1 VTKRRE
7 AVGEAPVPQPGRAP
21 ATPSRSSGRVAFSAP
36 SGGGRL
42 AGPRRRRRQRRRDR
56 WRHRRAGPLRRPL

>member
-36 SGGGRL
+36 SAEAGWLALSGDGGSDGGIVDATAVRIRF
-42 AGPRRRRRQRRRDR
+42 AAP
-56 WRHRRAGPLRRPL
+56 